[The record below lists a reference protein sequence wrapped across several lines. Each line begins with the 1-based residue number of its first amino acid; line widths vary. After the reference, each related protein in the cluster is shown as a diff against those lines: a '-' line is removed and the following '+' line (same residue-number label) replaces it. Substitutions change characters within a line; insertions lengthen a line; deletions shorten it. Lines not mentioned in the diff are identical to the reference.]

1 MMTRET
7 RISFPSGKENLEGI
21 VAIPTDSQPPW
32 PGTVISHP
40 DPWMGGTMDSP
51 VIRTISSKLTARKIA
66 TFRFNYR
73 GVGESTGSYEEG
85 KGESEDTH
93 NAFDLLA
100 EWPDI
105 NGKKLGLIGYS
116 FGASMA
122 ALTTQS
128 KKNATGLVLISP
140 PLGLLDSDVLKKL
153 STPTVIISGEK
164 DLMTPPEKL
173 VTAQTKLPETTQLRF
188 IPNADRS
195 WSDGTDLLANTITE
209 FFQDLWLMKG

>member
-1 MMTRET
+1 MTRET

-21 VAIPTDSQPPW
+21 VATPTISEPPW
-32 PGTVISHP
+32 SGIVISHP

-51 VIRTISSKLTARKIA
+51 VIRTISSKLTTHEIA
-66 TFRFNYR
+66 TLRYNYR

-85 KGESEDTH
+85 KGESEDAR
-93 NAFDLLA
+93 NAFDVLN

-105 NGKKLGLIGYS
+105 NENKLGLIGYS

-128 KKNATGLVLISP
+128 ETSVSGLVLISP
-140 PLGLLDSDVLKKL
+140 PLGLLDSEILKTI
-153 STPTVIISGEK
+153 SIPAIIIGGEK

-173 VTAQTKLPETTQLRF
+173 VSAQAALPKTTQLRL
-188 IPNADRS
+188 IQNADRS
-195 WSDGTDLLANTITE
+195 WSDGADSLADTITE
-209 FFQDLWLMKG
+209 FFQSLWE